1 MELDLHGM
9 TVYQARNAVASALK
23 RATAADYRLKII
35 HGYKNGSAIRDMLI
49 DEFSKHPR
57 IIRVETTFNPGQTV
71 FVLREY

>member
-35 HGYKNGSAIRDMLI
+35 HGYKNGSAIRDMLM

-57 IIRVETTFNPGQTV
+57 IMRVETTVNPGQTV

>member
-1 MELDLHGM
+1 M
-9 TVYQARNAVASALK
+9 TVYQARNAVTSALK

-35 HGYKNGSAIRDMLI
+35 HGYKNGSAIRDMLM

>member
-35 HGYKNGSAIRDMLI
+35 HGYKNGSAIRDMLM